1 MCSRPGTFFWFHI
14 WDNCDFNGQF
24 ATNSISSN
32 VLNMPQANKYWRNYV
47 WQSKTIGFTPF
58 FQATGGHQLGHT
70 AHFCLL
76 RPWKVGQTQSPDFPF
91 PAHGDGSHYPVTHIS
106 TWTSPNW
113 PAVINDFYI
122 HFLETLLICPRSE
135 ECLPLVQSAHFTL
148 WCSNDSRARLHYQPQ
163 LSGCNLFL
171 RRVGINLFSV
181 WRPRSHSAQATLIW
195 DGVKAGDSSGRQA
208 GNDALSH
215 VAPCE

>member
-32 VLNMPQANKYWRNYV
+32 VLNMPQAHKYWRNYV

-91 PAHGDGSHYPVTHIS
+91 
-106 TWTSPNW
+106 
-113 PAVINDFYI
+113 
-122 HFLETLLICPRSE
+122 C
-135 ECLPLVQSAHFTL
+135 SAR
-148 WCSNDSRARLHYQPQ
+148 WQ
-163 LSGCNLFL
+163 LSLPSNTHFNMNFSKLAGRDKWLLHSFPRDPPDL
-171 RRVGINLFSV
+171 SEIRRVSAS
-181 WRPRSHSAQATLIW
+181 RPVGSLHTLM
-195 DGVKAGDSSGRQA
+195 Q
-208 GNDALSH
+208 
-215 VAPCE
+215 